1 MHTAT
6 KALLI
11 LGSAAA
17 VGLGYGYG
25 AGLTGHDQS
34 NVAAAA
40 TGVIQAPPMEPGS
53 YTPEEQVTIGVARR
67 LSPAVVSISTTTAR
81 GEGLGSGIIIR
92 SNGMILTNAH
102 VVADARTVEVSLAD
116 GRTLTGT
123 VLGRDPALDIAVVRI
138 EGTSLPAAT
147 IGNSDQLQVGQR
159 TIAIGNPVGFTRS
172 VTTGIVSALN
182 RNAGRGTY
190 ETFIQTDAAISPGNS
205 GGPLLD
211 SRGAVIGVNSVVVRA
226 PGSEGL
232 GFAIPIN
239 AAMEMANQVL
249 TTGTYRRAYVGVNLD
264 DLEPEVARQYRLPIS
279 AGAIITAVAPDSP
292 GGAAGLRP
300 GDVVTRIDDT
310 PVASSGDLL
319 RVLRRHQPGDTV
331 RLTLARYPDFR
342 STTLSLR
349 LGEVRG

>member
-1 MHTAT
+1 MRAVA

-25 AGLTGHDQS
+25 VRSAGRGES
-34 NVAAAA
+34 NVAVA
-40 TGVIQAPPMEPGS
+40 GVAQAPLVQPGG
-53 YTPEEQVTIGVARR
+53 YTADEQVTIGVARR
-67 LSPAVVSISTTTAR
+67 VSPAVVSIGTTTAR
-81 GEGLGSGIIIR
+81 GEGLGSGVIIR
-92 SNGMILTNAH
+92 PNGMILTNAH
-102 VVADARTVEVSLAD
+102 VVGNARTVDVSLAD
-116 GRTLTGT
+116 GRTLDGT
-123 VLGRDPALDIAVVRI
+123 VLGRDPALDVAVVRI
-138 EGTSLPAAT
+138 AGTDLPAAP

-159 TIAIGNPVGFTRS
+159 AIAIGNPVGFTRS
-172 VTTGIVSALN
+172 VTTGVVSALN
-182 RNAGRGTY
+182 RSAGRGTY

-211 SRGAVIGVNSVVVRA
+211 SRGAVIGINSVVVRA

-249 TTGTYRRAYVGVNLD
+249 ATGTYRRAYVGVNLD
-264 DLEPEVARQYRLPIS
+264 DLDREVARQYRLPID

-292 GGAAGLRP
+292 GAAAGIRP

-319 RVLRRHQPGDTV
+319 RVLRRHRPGDTV

-342 STTLSLR
+342 STTISVR
-349 LGEVRG
+349 LGEMTG